1 MLSSEDIDLRETYL
15 NNSEATDAND
25 SESNVI
31 DNGTNEDDGD
41 EDPIDCAVCQ
51 STTQHFC
58 TICQKKVCVIFCSE
72 QDPDSSNELSRVHK
86 ANDPRCSSLKLKCH
100 ICEKDEKSMFDSHMI
115 NHSETSYKDVSEIS
129 EADDSS
135 WKYVS
140 CDRCE
145 ENFENKADLLLHIKT
160 CNLFPCGQCAY
171 FCFDILDLNQHI
183 ADIHPQNLYQKRRKQ
198 EYMCFLNLFLYILYR
213 YNIICNNL
221 IV

>member
-51 STTQHFC
+51 STTQHVC

-72 QDPDSSNELSRVHK
+72 QDPDSFNKLSRVQK
-86 ANDPRCSSLKLKCH
+86 ANGPRCSSWKLKCH

-115 NHSETSYKDVSEIS
+115 NHSETSYKDLSEIS
-129 EADDSS
+129 IPIYYIYYI
-135 WKYVS
+135 WKL
-140 CDRCE
+140 
-145 ENFENKADLLLHIKT
+145 KKDL
-160 CNLFPCGQCAY
+160 QY
-171 FCFDILDLNQHI
+171 
-183 ADIHPQNLYQKRRKQ
+183 
-198 EYMCFLNLFLYILYR
+198 
-213 YNIICNNL
+213 
-221 IV
+221 